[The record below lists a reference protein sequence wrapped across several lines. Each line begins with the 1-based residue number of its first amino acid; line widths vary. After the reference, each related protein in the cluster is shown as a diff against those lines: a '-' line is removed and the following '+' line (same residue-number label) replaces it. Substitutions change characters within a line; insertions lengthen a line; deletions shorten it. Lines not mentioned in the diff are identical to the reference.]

1 MTTTM
6 TTSDRAALRRAKKM
20 LDTPGLAARL
30 TGAMSIPVAKGLALV
45 PAPCLRLVGRITQA
59 AVQRALAA
67 AAKTLRTRHRQP
79 AASGRHTLAVV
90 LGGAVSGAFGL
101 PALALELP
109 LSTTVMLRSIA
120 AIARSEGHDPRDPR
134 VRLECVQVFALGGP
148 APPTAAAETGYFA
161 VRAALARSVAEAA
174 RHMARQTVGTQGA
187 PALVRFITQ
196 VTARFGLVVSDKV
209 VAQAIPLIGAVGGGF
224 VNFLFIRQFQRT
236 ARGHF
241 IIRRLEARYGEAEV
255 QREYERGG

>member
-1 MTTTM
+1 MNTCMTTA
-6 TTSDRAALRRAKKM
+6 DRAALRKAKK
-20 LDTPGLAARL
+20 LLAEPGIPARI
-30 TGAMSIPVAKGLALV
+30 TQAMSIPVEKGLALV
-45 PAPCLRLVGRITQA
+45 PAPVLRLVGRITQA
-59 AVQRALAA
+59 AVKIGLAA
-67 AAKTLRTRHRQP
+67 AAKTLRSGQQRS
-79 AASGRHTLAVV
+79 AASVRHAVAVV
-90 LGGAVSGAFGL
+90 IGGAAAGAFGL

-109 LSTTVMLRSIA
+109 LSTAVMLRSIA
-120 AIARSEGHDPRDPR
+120 AIARSEGHDPHDPL

-148 APPTAAAETGYFA
+148 ASRRPTPDTGYFA

-174 RHMARQTVGTQGA
+174 RHLAQGGVGKHST
-187 PALVRFITQ
+187 PALIRFITQ

-241 IIRRLEARYGEAEV
+241 IVRRLEARYGEAEV
-255 QREYERGG
+255 QQEYQRI